1 MPADQPPA
9 ARPPAPTPAAR
20 RLPLRVSL
28 VLLAVALTALA
39 LVASG
44 VAVTRA
50 LDASMLDRTD
60 AALQEAE
67 RGWARPLGEL
77 PANPPPPPARA
88 PGPESPPSR
97 FYVQV
102 RDASGAVLVEIND
115 EDSAP
120 AVDGLDAGEPAT
132 VPSEEDGSA
141 PWRALRFNGPAG
153 ETVTVATPLTENRAV
168 VQRLVYLQLGIGAA
182 ILAALALAAYVT
194 VRRSLR
200 PLREVERT
208 AAAIAGGDLS
218 RRVPEGDP
226 RTEVGT
232 LAVAVNEMLAR
243 IQTSMADAARAEDA
257 ARDSA
262 AAARQSEAAAVRSEA
277 VMRRFV
283 ADAGHDLRTP
293 LTTIRGFAEL
303 HRQGAADDTDRLM
316 RRIESEARRMGVLVE
331 DLLTLARMDEQRP
344 IARDRVDLLA
354 LAADAVHDA
363 RVLAPD
369 RTVGLEVID
378 GPGTPEVLGDE
389 VRLRQV
395 LGNLVDNALRH
406 TPPGVPMTV
415 RVGTEADDALL
426 EVADAGP
433 GMTADEAERAFER
446 FFRADASRTSSTGGS
461 GLGLAIARS
470 LVEAHDGS
478 VTVETAPGRGATFR
492 VRLPRVRD

>member
-9 ARPPAPTPAAR
+9 PTSAAR

-60 AALQEAE
+60 AALHEAE
-67 RGWARPLGEL
+67 RGWARPVGEL
-77 PANPPPPPARA
+77 PASPPPPPARA

-102 RDASGAVLVEIND
+102 RDARGAVAVEIND

-141 PWRALRFNGPAG
+141 PWRALRFNGPGG
-153 ETVTVATPLTENRAV
+153 ETVTVATPLAENRAV
-168 VQRLVYLQLGIGAA
+168 VQRLVYLQVGMGAA
-182 ILAALALAAYVT
+182 ILVALALAAYLT

-262 AAARQSEAAAVRSEA
+262 AAARQSEATAVRSEA
-277 VMRRFV
+277 AMRRFV

-369 RTVGLEVID
+369 RTIGLEVID

-406 TPPGVPMTV
+406 TPPGVSVTV
-415 RVGTEADDALL
+415 RVGTEADVALL

-433 GMTADEAERAFER
+433 GMTADEAARVFER

-470 LVEAHDGS
+470 LVEAHGGS

>member
-1 MPADQPPA
+1 MPAEQ
-9 ARPPAPTPAAR
+9 PPAPTLAAR
-20 RLPLRVSL
+20 HLPLRVSL

-60 AALQEAE
+60 AALHEAE

-77 PANPPPPPARA
+77 PSSPPPPPARA

-102 RDASGAVLVEIND
+102 RDARGAVVVEIND
-115 EDSAP
+115 EDYAP
-120 AVDGLDAGEPAT
+120 AVDALDAGEPAT
-132 VPSEEDGSA
+132 VPSEKDGSA
-141 PWRALRFNGPAG
+141 PWRALRFDGPEG
-153 ETVTVATPLTENRAV
+153 ETVTVATPLTENHAV
-168 VQRLVYLQLGIGAA
+168 VQRLVRLQVGIGAA
-182 ILAALALAAYVT
+182 ILVALALAAYLT

-243 IQTSMADAARAEDA
+243 IQASMADAARAEDA

-277 VMRRFV
+277 AMRRFV

-369 RTVGLEVID
+369 RTIGLEVID

-415 RVGTEADDALL
+415 RVGTEADVALL

-433 GMTADEAERAFER
+433 GMTADEAARVFER
-446 FFRADASRTSSTGGS
+446 FYRADASRTSSTGGS

-470 LVEAHDGS
+470 LVEAHGGS

>member
-1 MPADQPPA
+1 MAPRRGPASMP
-9 ARPPAPTPAAR
+9 RR

-28 VLLAVALTALA
+28 VLLAVALTAVA
-39 LVASG
+39 LLASG

-60 AALQEAE
+60 AALEDAE
-67 RGWARPLGEL
+67 RGWARPLGDL
-77 PANPPPPPARA
+77 PAGPPPPPARA

-102 RDASGAVLVEIND
+102 RDAGGAVVVEIND
-115 EDSAP
+115 EESAP
-120 AVDGLDAGEPAT
+120 AVADLRVGEPET
-132 VPSEEDGSA
+132 VPSTESGSA
-141 PWRALRFNGPAG
+141 PWRALRFDGPGG

-168 VQRLVYLQLGIGAA
+168 VQRLIYLQIGVGAA

-218 RRVPEGDP
+218 RRVPERDP
-226 RTEVGT
+226 RTEVGA

-243 IQTSMADAARAEDA
+243 IQTAMADAARAEDA
-257 ARDSA
+257 ARESA
-262 AAARQSEAAAVRSEA
+262 EAARASEAAAVRSESA
-277 VMRRFV
+277 MRRLV

-303 HRQGAADDTDRLM
+303 HRQGAADDVDRLM
-316 RRIESEARRMGVLVE
+316 SRIESEARRMGVLVE

-363 RVLAPD
+363 RALAPD
-369 RTVGLEVID
+369 RAVGLEVID
-378 GPGTPEVLGDE
+378 GPGTPEVLGDD

-395 LGNLVDNALRH
+395 LGNLVDNAVRH
-406 TPPGVPMTV
+406 TPAGVPVTV
-415 RVGTEADDALL
+415 RVGTEGDDAVL

-433 GMTADEAERAFER
+433 GMTPEEAARAFER
-446 FFRADASRTSSTGGS
+446 FYRADASRTSATGGS
-461 GLGLAIARS
+461 GLGLAIVRS
-470 LVEAHDGS
+470 LVEAHGGA
-478 VTVETAPGRGATFR
+478 VTVDTAPGRGATFH

>member
-1 MPADQPPA
+1 MPAEQ
-9 ARPPAPTPAAR
+9 PPAPTLAAR

-60 AALQEAE
+60 AALHEAE

-77 PANPPPPPARA
+77 PSSPPPPPARA

-102 RDASGAVLVEIND
+102 RDARGAVVVEIND

-132 VPSEEDGSA
+132 VPSKEDGSA
-141 PWRALRFNGPAG
+141 PWRALRFNGPGG

-168 VQRLVYLQLGIGAA
+168 VQRLVYLQLGVGAA
-182 ILAALALAAYVT
+182 ILVALALAAYLT

-277 VMRRFV
+277 AMRRFV

-369 RTVGLEVID
+369 RTTGLEVID

-406 TPPGVPMTV
+406 TPAGVPVTV
-415 RVGTEADDALL
+415 CVGTEADDALL

-433 GMTADEAERAFER
+433 GMTADEAARVFER

-470 LVEAHDGS
+470 LVEAHGGS

>member
-1 MPADQPPA
+1 MPAEQPA
-9 ARPPAPTPAAR
+9 APTPAAR

-120 AVDGLDAGEPAT
+120 AVYGLDAGEPAT

-141 PWRALRFNGPAG
+141 PWRALRFNGPGG

-257 ARDSA
+257 ARNSA
-262 AAARQSEAAAVRSEA
+262 AAARQSEA

-433 GMTADEAERAFER
+433 GMTADEAARAFER

-492 VRLPRVRD
+492 VRLPRVRG

>member
-1 MPADQPPA
+1 MAPRRGPAS
-9 ARPPAPTPAAR
+9 TPRR

-28 VLLAVALTALA
+28 VLLAVALTAVA
-39 LVASG
+39 LLASG

-60 AALQEAE
+60 AALEDAE
-67 RGWARPLGEL
+67 RGWARPLGDL
-77 PANPPPPPARA
+77 PAGPPPPPPPARA

-102 RDASGAVLVEIND
+102 RDADGAVVVEIND
-115 EDSAP
+115 EESAP
-120 AVDGLDAGEPAT
+120 AVADLRVGEPET
-132 VPSEEDGSA
+132 VPSTESGSA
-141 PWRALRFNGPAG
+141 PWRALRFDGPGG

-168 VQRLVYLQLGIGAA
+168 VQRLIYLQIGVGAV

-218 RRVPEGDP
+218 RRVPERDP
-226 RTEVGT
+226 RTEVGA

-243 IQTSMADAARAEDA
+243 IQTAMADAARAEDA
-257 ARDSA
+257 ARESA
-262 AAARQSEAAAVRSEA
+262 EAARASEAAAVRSESA
-277 VMRRFV
+277 MRRLV

-303 HRQGAADDTDRLM
+303 HRQGAVDDVDRLM
-316 RRIESEARRMGVLVE
+316 SRIESEARRMGVLVE

-344 IARDRVDLLA
+344 LARDRVDLLA

-363 RVLAPD
+363 RALAPD
-369 RTVGLEVID
+369 RAVGLEVID
-378 GPGTPEVLGDE
+378 GPGTPEVLGDD
-389 VRLRQV
+389 VRVRQV
-395 LGNLVDNALRH
+395 LGNLVDNAVRH
-406 TPPGVPMTV
+406 TPAGVPVTV
-415 RVGTEADDALL
+415 RVGTEGGDAVL

-433 GMTADEAERAFER
+433 GMTPEDAARAFER
-446 FFRADASRTSSTGGS
+446 FYRADASRTSATGGS
-461 GLGLAIARS
+461 GLGLAIVRS
-470 LVEAHDGS
+470 LVEAHGGA
-478 VTVETAPGRGATFR
+478 VTVDTAPGRGATFR
-492 VRLPRVRD
+492 VRLPRIRD

>member
-141 PWRALRFNGPAG
+141 PWRALRFNGPGG

-218 RRVPEGDP
+218 RRVPDGDP

-262 AAARQSEAAAVRSEA
+262 AAARQSEAA
-277 VMRRFV
+277 MRRFV

-492 VRLPRVRD
+492 VRLPRVRG

>member
-1 MPADQPPA
+1 MT
-9 ARPPAPTPAAR
+9 APRR

-39 LVASG
+39 LGASG

-67 RGWARPLGEL
+67 RGWARPMGDL

-102 RDASGAVLVEIND
+102 RDAGGAVIVEIND
-115 EDSAP
+115 EDHAP
-120 AVDGLDAGEPAT
+120 VSDALGVGEPTT
-132 VPSEEDGSA
+132 VPSTDGDSA
-141 PWRALRFNGPAG
+141 PWRALRFESPGG

-168 VQRLVYLQLGIGAA
+168 VQRLVLLQVGIGAVV
-182 ILAALALAAYVT
+182 LAALALAAYVT

-218 RRVPEGDP
+218 RRVPERDP

-232 LAVAVNEMLAR
+232 LAAAVNEMLAR
-243 IQTSMADAARAEDA
+243 IQTSMADAAQAEDA
-257 ARDSA
+257 ARGSA
-262 AAARQSEAAAVRSEA
+262 DDARESAQAARRSEAAAVRSEA
-277 VMRRFV
+277 AMRRFV

-303 HRQGAADDTDRLM
+303 HRQGASDDVDRLM
-316 RRIESEARRMGVLVE
+316 RRIESEARRMGVLVD

-369 RTVGLEVID
+369 RAIGLEVIV
-378 GPGTPEVLGDE
+378 GPGTPEVFGDE
-389 VRLRQV
+389 ERLRQV
-395 LGNLVDNALRH
+395 LGNLMDNALRH
-406 TPPGVPMTV
+406 TPDGVSVTV
-415 RVGTEADDALL
+415 RVGTDSDDTVL
-426 EVADAGP
+426 EVSDAGP
-433 GMTADEAERAFER
+433 GMTDEQAARAFER
-446 FFRADASRTSSTGGS
+446 FYRADSSRTSSTGGS
-461 GLGLAIARS
+461 GLGLAIVES
-470 LVEAHDGS
+470 LVGAHGGS
-478 VTVETAPGRGATFR
+478 VAVDTAPGRGATFR
-492 VRLPRVRD
+492 VRLPRIRN

>member
-1 MPADQPPA
+1 MPAEQPA
-9 ARPPAPTPAAR
+9 APTPAAR

-120 AVDGLDAGEPAT
+120 AVYGLDAGEPAT

-141 PWRALRFNGPAG
+141 PWRALRFNGPGG

-218 RRVPEGDP
+218 RRVPDGDP

-262 AAARQSEAAAVRSEA
+262 AAARQSEAA
-277 VMRRFV
+277 MRRFV

>member
-1 MPADQPPA
+1 MQPDQPAAGVPA
-9 ARPPAPTPAAR
+9 VR

-39 LVASG
+39 LVGSG

-67 RGWARPLGEL
+67 RGWARPSGEL
-77 PANPPPPPARA
+77 PANPPPPPPARARA
-88 PGPESPPSR
+88 PGPQSPPSR

-102 RDASGAVLVEIND
+102 RDAGGAEVVEIND

-120 AVDGLDAGEPAT
+120 AVDGLEVGEPAT

-141 PWRALRFNGPAG
+141 PWRALRFDGPEG
-153 ETVTVATPLTENRAV
+153 ETVTVATPLTENHAV
-168 VQRLVYLQLGIGAA
+168 VQRLVRLQVGIGAA
-182 ILAALALAAYVT
+182 ILVALALAAYLT

-200 PLREVERT
+200 PLRQVEHT

-262 AAARQSEAAAVRSEA
+262 AAARQSEAA
-277 VMRRFV
+277 MRRFV

-344 IARDRVDLLA
+344 IARDRVDLLS
-354 LAADAVHDA
+354 LAADTVHDA

-369 RTVGLEVID
+369 RTIGLEVID

-406 TPPGVPMTV
+406 TPAGVPVTV
-415 RVGTEADDALL
+415 RVGTEAGDALL
-426 EVADAGP
+426 EVSDSGP
-433 GMTADEAERAFER
+433 GMAAEEAARAFER
-446 FFRADASRTSSTGGS
+446 FYRADASRTSTTGGS
-461 GLGLAIARS
+461 GLGLAIVQA
-470 LVEAHDGS
+470 LVEAHHG
-478 VTVETAPGRGATFR
+478 TVGVDTSPGRGATFR
-492 VRLPRVRD
+492 VRVPRARD